1 MTMPEADSTL
11 RFKIPRSVLV
21 VIHTPGF
28 DVLMMERAAWPGFW
42 QSVTGSLDHEDEPL
56 ADTAVREVGEETG
69 IDARVHRLTDWA
81 IENSFEIFAKHRGRY
96 APGVTHNREHMFS
109 LEVPAGT
116 PVRLEPREH
125 TRFEWLA
132 WRDAAERTL
141 SWTNRDAILM
151 IARRA
156 GLA

>member
-1 MTMPEADSTL
+1 MAIPEADSTP

-21 VIHTPGF
+21 VIHTPGI

-132 WRDAAERTL
+132 WSDAAERTL

>member
-1 MTMPEADSTL
+1 MTIPEADSTP

-21 VIHTPGF
+21 VIHTPGI
-28 DVLMMERAAWPGFW
+28 DVLMKERAAWPGFW

-132 WRDAAERTL
+132 WSDAAERTL